1 MSRKQVLIGLAV
13 VVCGVALFALVK
25 LAHRPAASEESGAET
40 PTVVTVQ
47 TGRLTRATL
56 HGYVEGFGTVT
67 PAPAAEGQPP
77 AVSRVASLVA
87 GVVAEARVVE
97 GQRVEKGAVLFD
109 LDSRAAKVAV
119 QRAQDAVT
127 HAQQVVTLQK
137 DLIAGQ
143 NTSVRNLQDAQAQ
156 LATAQADLAAAETQR
171 AYLHITAPLA
181 GTVTRVNVKPGEA
194 VDLTTALADIIDLD
208 RLVVAADIPAAQA
221 GALKSGQTVQ
231 VQTEPPLSASLSFV
245 SPAVE
250 ATNDTVLVRAALP
263 AGSAVRPGQ
272 FVRLRVVTATHA
284 DCLAAPAASVVTDA
298 EGQSVI
304 AVVKGDE
311 AEQAPVKTGLREG
324 GLVEIEAPGL
334 KEGQTV
340 VTVGAYG
347 LPKKTKIRVVSP

>member
-1 MSRKQVLIGLAV
+1 MSRKRILIGLVV

-56 HGYVEGFGTVT
+56 HGYVEGFG
-67 PAPAAEGQPP
+67 
-77 AVSRVASLVA
+77 A

-97 GQRVEKGAVLFD
+97 GQRVEKGAELFE
-109 LDSRAAKVAV
+109 LDPRAAKVAV

-127 HAQQVVTLQK
+127 HAQQIVTLQK

-156 LATAQADLAAAETQR
+156 LATAQADLAAAETQL
-171 AYLHITAPLA
+171 AYLHVTAPLA

-194 VDLTTALADIIDLD
+194 VDLTTPLAEIVDLA
-208 RLVVAADIPAAQA
+208 RLVVAASIPAAQA
-221 GALKSGQTVQ
+221 GALKAGQSVEL
-231 VQTEPPLSASLSFV
+231 QTEPPLSASLSFV

-272 FVRLRVVTATHA
+272 FVRLRVVTATHT
-284 DCLAAPAASVVTDA
+284 DCLAAPAESVVTDA

-304 AVVKGDE
+304 AVVKSDE